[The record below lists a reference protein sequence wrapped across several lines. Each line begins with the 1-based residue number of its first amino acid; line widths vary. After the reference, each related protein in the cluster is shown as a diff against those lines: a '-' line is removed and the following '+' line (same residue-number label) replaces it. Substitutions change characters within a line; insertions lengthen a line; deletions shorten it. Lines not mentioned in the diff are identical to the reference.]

1 MFNLFIGKFFLEC
14 LLVKNFEK
22 RLLASKQIV
31 KPMIKIDIIKIL
43 LWLKFIKINKDN
55 KKIDVIILFNK
66 FCDIKYYQNFF

>member
-1 MFNLFIGKFFLEC
+1 MFNLFIGELCLEC

-43 LWLKFIKINKDN
+43 L
-55 KKIDVIILFNK
+55 
-66 FCDIKYYQNFF
+66 